1 MRQHPERRKS
11 NMAKEIIERKKT
23 GKKIWAAWD
32 CPYCGNTAI
41 SGKLRECPGCG
52 RPRSTDTEY
61 YKSGPKE
68 YLSDEEAAAHQ
79 NPDWMCECCD
89 SYNPDIAQTCLSCGA
104 PRGASKDYFEI
115 RKAAENK
122 DNVMKNT
129 SESVPDDIPARYKND
144 KPLKDSVKERCL
156 SVIGIA
162 VGIVAVMLA
171 IVFFVRLMMPKDV
184 TLLIDS
190 KSWSRSI
197 AVEEETRFQDEGWTL
212 PSYARELDRQWK
224 LKEKDVPVFDHYK
237 TVDVE
242 VTKSTEV
249 WDHDEETLV
258 YTDDGNGALDEEKVT
273 VHKYRTEYY
282 TDTEESQEAVY
293 RYEDVYDWY
302 YWYEWDEWVKTR
314 SVDTSGMESEPY
326 WGKVDLGSYEREGRR
341 TEDYKVD
348 ATIQNKDNDKKTF
361 SLSESDWESLNVGDV
376 VTAKIYAFGD
386 TLEII
391 AINGEAHEK
400 Q

>member
-1 MRQHPERRKS
+1 
-11 NMAKEIIERKKT
+11 
-23 GKKIWAAWD
+23 
-32 CPYCGNTAI
+32 
-41 SGKLRECPGCG
+41 
-52 RPRSTDTEY
+52 
-61 YKSGPKE
+61 
-68 YLSDEEAAAHQ
+68 
-79 NPDWMCECCD
+79 MCECCD
-89 SYNPDIAQTCLSCGA
+89 SYNPDTAQTCLSCGA

-122 DNVMKNT
+122 DDVVKNA
-129 SESVPDDIPARYKND
+129 SESVPDDIPAWHEGD
-144 KPLKDSVKERCL
+144 EPSKDSVKERCL

-162 VGIVAVMLA
+162 VGIVAVMLV

-184 TLLIDS
+184 TLVIDS

-293 RYEDVYDWY
+293 RYEDIYDWY

-314 SVDTSGMESEPY
+314 SIDTSGMESEPY
-326 WGKVDLGSYEREGRR
+326 WGEVDLGSYEREGRR

-376 VTAKIYAFGD
+376 VTAKIYTFGD

-391 AINGEAHEK
+391 AINGKDYEIR
-400 Q
+400 